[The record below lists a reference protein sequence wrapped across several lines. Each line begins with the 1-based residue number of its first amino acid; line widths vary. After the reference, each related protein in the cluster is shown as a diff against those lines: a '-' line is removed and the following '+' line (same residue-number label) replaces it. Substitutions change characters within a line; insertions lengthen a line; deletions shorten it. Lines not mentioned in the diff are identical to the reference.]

1 MQNISPVVRVVDHPF
16 TSQIIAEVELD
27 FGSFGRT
34 VFELSPILQYIN
46 NKTRSANRGSKAR
59 SSFANL
65 YALYVLVE
73 DYVDNGYIESGNYS
87 DYEGAD
93 FTPLMRRMRELPFGS
108 KLQNHALNN
117 RANDEFHKFFPQN
130 ERRPI
135 LRDVSTQKYWIN
147 EALLNVSVGNSKYNI
162 ARTILRIIDQ
172 YVETKRESF
181 SQFIADCERMQEA
194 SGQGKTESV
203 SFIRQLLSPDKDARL
218 FEIAS
223 YAILRANFASE
234 VIFIGWARD
243 NVQEEALRLF
253 KTGRTNA
260 NDGGIDFVMRPLG
273 RFFQVTET
281 LDVKKYFLDIDKIE
295 RYPISFVVKTTL
307 SSDEI
312 RARLE
317 EGAREQYGVREVVR
331 RYMDAIED
339 VYNIPRLLEIFDM
352 LVQRDRVAE
361 VLGEIIRWSKVEFNI
376 ESPLDS
382 VESIVDDDEE
392 EDD

>member
-1 MQNISPVVRVVDHPF
+1 MQNVNPVVRVMDHPF

-27 FGSFGRT
+27 FGGFGRT

-65 YALYVLVE
+65 YALYVLIE
-73 DYVDNGYIESGNYS
+73 DYVSNGYIESNNYS
-87 DYEGAD
+87 EYDGAD

-117 RANDEFHKFFPQN
+117 RANDEFHKFFPHD

-135 LRDVSTQKYWIN
+135 LRDVSSQKYWIN
-147 EALLNVSVGNSKYNI
+147 EALLNVSVGNSKYNV
-162 ARTILRIIDQ
+162 ARTILRIIDR

-194 SGQGKTESV
+194 SEQGSAESA

-223 YAILRANFASE
+223 YAILKANFASE
-234 VIFIGWARD
+234 AIFIGWTHE
-243 NVQEEALRLF
+243 NVREETLRLF

-312 RARLE
+312 LSRLE

-331 RYMDAIED
+331 RYMNAIED
-339 VYNIPRLLEIFDM
+339 VFNIPRLLEMFDI
-352 LVQRDRVAE
+352 LVQHDRVA
-361 VLGEIIRWSKVEFNI
+361 
-376 ESPLDS
+376 
-382 VESIVDDDEE
+382 
-392 EDD
+392 